1 MLSGNIH
8 FSAVCS
14 KYYSDQLSL
23 ETKIE
28 FDLDP
33 VDENKVA
40 GVLKITNI
48 RYTGEYI
55 PERVIIPTKEE
66 TVLYTDSELIRY
78 AYANEDLEKIFLEY
92 LMYSGKGELAE
103 VAKKTLLD
111 QTVIE
116 STLMA
121 VKIQVAITLAG
132 E

>member
-1 MLSGNIH
+1 MLSGNKH

-14 KYYSDQLSL
+14 KYYSDQSSL

-48 RYTGEYI
+48 RYTGENI
-55 PERVIIPTKEE
+55 PEQDITPTKEE

-116 STLMA
+116 SSLMA
-121 VKIQVAITLAG
+121 VKNQVAITLAG

>member
-1 MLSGNIH
+1 MLSGNKH

-48 RYTGEYI
+48 RYTGENI
-55 PERVIIPTKEE
+55 PEQDTTPTKEE

-116 STLMA
+116 STLTA
-121 VKIQVAITLAG
+121 VKNQVAITLAG